1 MKSFSIVDSK
11 GHIRP
16 MLRLALPS
24 LAEEMLVL
32 AVTWTDWW
40 LAGRYFQHYG
50 DATKAAM
57 GTMAYVM
64 WLIPCL
70 FATVAIGATAI
81 IARRVG
87 KGEIERAS
95 LGANQAFLIGTGLA
109 IVLTAALVCFGS
121 EFLSLMQLKGEAH
134 RFAVEYLEVVA
145 VTIPLLAVSQIS
157 AACLKG
163 AGDMVS
169 GFLVKGVV
177 VLVNIVVSTMLVTGW
192 GPVEA
197 VGWKGIAMGTACGYT
212 VGGLLLACVM
222 LKGRAG
228 LRLTAGQLSP
238 NRAEIREL
246 VRIGLPGGFEM
257 GALIGCQLLFLAI
270 VNSLG
275 KNSAAAHGLAVQIE
289 ACAWLPGAAFQAA
302 AATMAG
308 QFLGAGMPE
317 RSTRG
322 TLSCLL
328 VGMTIM
334 CVSGAAFWLCGDSVA
349 SFFTGTRDDAT
360 TRLTARLL
368 RLVSFAMP
376 ALAIVMILGGGAFRG
391 AGDTLWLFLLTMFG
405 FVLVRVPLAAV
416 LSLEDLGFIGLAD
429 VKLLGWGVIGAW
441 YAMVADLWIRSV
453 LLVWRFANGK
463 WRIVQID

>member
-1 MKSFSIVDSK
+1 
-11 GHIRP
+11 

-40 LAGRYFQHYG
+40 LAGRYFQHVG

-70 FATVAIGATAI
+70 FATIAIGATAI

-95 LGANQAFLIGTGLA
+95 LAANQAFMIGMGLA
-109 IVLTAALVCFGS
+109 AVLTATMVVFGS
-121 EFLSLMQLKGEAH
+121 NFLALMQLDGDAH
-134 RFAVEYLEVVA
+134 RYANEYLSIVA
-145 VTIPLLAVSQIS
+145 PTILLLAVSQIIS
-157 AACLKG
+157 ACLKG

-169 GFLVKGVV
+169 GFLVKSVV

-197 VGWKGIAMGTACGYT
+197 VGWKGIALGTACGYT
-212 VGGLLLACVM
+212 VGGVVLACVL

-228 LRLTAGQLSP
+228 LRLTKSQLMP
-238 NRAEIREL
+238 DRKEIREL
-246 VRIGLPGGFEM
+246 VRIGMPGGFEM
-257 GALIGCQLLFLAI
+257 GALIACQLLFLAI

-275 KNSAAAHGLAVQIE
+275 KDSAASHGLAVQIE

-308 QFLGAGMPE
+308 QYLGAGMPE

-322 TLSCLL
+322 ALTCLIA
-328 VGMTIM
+328 GMLIM
-334 CVSGAAFWLCGDSVA
+334 CFSGAMFWVTGESIA
-349 SFFTGTRDDAT
+349 SFFTGTTEDDT
-360 TRLTARLL
+360 TRQTARLL
-368 RLVSFAMP
+368 RLVAFAMP
-376 ALAIVMILGGGAFRG
+376 ALATVMILGGGAFRG

-405 FVLVRVPLAAV
+405 FVVIRIPLAA
-416 LSLEDLGFIGLAD
+416 LFSLEDLAFLGLPH

-441 YAMVADLWIRSV
+441 YAMVADLWVRSGF
-453 LLVWRFANGK
+453 LIWRFVSGR
-463 WRIVQID
+463 WRNVQID